1 MGSVTN
7 QANAFAS
14 GNRDHKH
21 KRSTAHM
28 VIGAAIA
35 LTDESADVLVIDQ
48 GGTTRVVTLP
58 AASNANEGREYW
70 IKAQNAANNLTLNI
84 PEATTIATITPLEWC
99 HVINVK
105 GTWHAHSTAPS

>member
-1 MGSVTN
+1 MGQVTS
-7 QANAFAS
+7 QSNAYAS

-21 KRSTAHM
+21 KRSTAHLI
-28 VIGAAIA
+28 IGGAIA
-35 LTDESADVLVIDQ
+35 LTDEHPDILVIDQ

-58 AASNANEGREYW
+58 AASAQNEGREYW
-70 IKAQNAANNLTLNI
+70 IKAQNGTNNLTLNI

-99 HVINVK
+99 HVINVQ